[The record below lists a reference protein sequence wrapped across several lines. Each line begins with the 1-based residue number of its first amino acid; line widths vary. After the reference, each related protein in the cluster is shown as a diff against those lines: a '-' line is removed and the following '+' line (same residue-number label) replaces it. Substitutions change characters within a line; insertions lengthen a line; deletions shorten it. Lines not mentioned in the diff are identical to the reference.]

1 MFGSLSLSLAMFN
14 SPDYAK
20 GKASALKVFNMI
32 ESTQEGKVNSWVP
45 DGSRDISL
53 EEARGDIEFHGV
65 WFKYPSTCDWVLK
78 NFTFKI
84 HSQESIGFVGES
96 GCGKSTVTLLLLRFY
111 EPNKGYITIGGTKIT
126 EFSIKSL
133 RSIFGLV
140 QQEPIIF
147 NCSVMENIL
156 YGKPHAT
163 TQEVKRAAELAKA
176 DIFIEKLKTGEDA
189 GHSK

>member
-1 MFGSLSLSLAMFN
+1 M
-14 SPDYAK
+14 
-20 GKASALKVFNMI
+20 
-32 ESTQEGKVNSWVP
+32 
-45 DGSRDISL
+45 
-53 EEARGDIEFHGV
+53 
-65 WFKYPSTCDWVLK
+65 
-78 NFTFKI
+78 
-84 HSQESIGFVGES
+84 
-96 GCGKSTVTLLLLRFY
+96 LLLRFY

-163 TQEVKRAAELAKA
+163 AQEVKRAAELAKA